1 MRVALSPPGLPPA
14 RRAVLLGLALLSGLP
29 YNALNSFVAFPHSI
43 KRVNPMLP
51 TSISPKLADVIEESK
66 RLTHTE
72 RLLLARVLLDSI
84 LSDEVL
90 EDIDWNEMGLASFQK
105 DWDNDEDAI
114 YDNWRAYYG
123 VEEG

>member
-1 MRVALSPPGLPPA
+1 MCRTA
-14 RRAVLLGLALLSGLP
+14 RRAFFWGLALLSGLP

-43 KRVNPMLP
+43 KRVNQMLP

-66 RLTHTE
+66 RLTQTE
-72 RLLLARVLLDSI
+72 RLLLARMLLDSI

-105 DWDNDEDAI
+105 DWNNDEDAI
-114 YDNWRAYYG
+114 YDNWRAHYG